1 MVKAPAT
8 QIACRPGLSP
18 RRRRSTKAV
27 LDMAGVGILHARE
40 MDPSE
45 HQRLVERIWLLE
57 QLRAEAKERARRAT
71 SEARQARQS
80 AADAGEQAAELHDRV
95 GDLGEQLADLHDQL
109 GESDR
114 ADEERAEA
122 RAEHREAADERGR
135 LGD

>member
-1 MVKAPAT
+1 
-8 QIACRPGLSP
+8 
-18 RRRRSTKAV
+18 
-27 LDMAGVGILHARE
+27 
-40 MDPSE
+40 MDPSH

-71 SEARQARQS
+71 SEARQARQN

-122 RAEHREAADERGR
+122 RVEHREAADERDR
-135 LGD
+135 LGG